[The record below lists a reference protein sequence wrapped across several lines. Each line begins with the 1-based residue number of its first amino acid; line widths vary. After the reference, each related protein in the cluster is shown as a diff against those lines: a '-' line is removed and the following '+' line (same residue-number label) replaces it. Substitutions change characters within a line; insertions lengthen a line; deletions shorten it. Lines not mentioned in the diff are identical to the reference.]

1 MTIRPEEI
9 KSVKEV
15 LSSLITTYNNYYF
28 YPSDHIIRKE
38 SLNKLIISLNAFFNL
53 MIEFKIEIKR
63 EGLFFK
69 GEKVN
74 SISDANDP
82 LFVSLFRDGV
92 LWFEI
97 LPGIN
102 PIEID
107 TILKILCKYRLLN
120 EEPED
125 DIVTSLWNANL
136 SNFRYKAVD
145 SYFKNKPIFNYNDF
159 KINKNAESES
169 KIYKDNYDT
178 HLKKPNISSSAVNF
192 FELTAIDKE
201 LLQNLIYQDKHRKR
215 DEDLADILIIT
226 LQDSVLDNE
235 VSSILDLF
243 KVEFKEAIL
252 SANFQLAFKIISKIK
267 TVYSQNKNRSNNF
280 KKLIYDFWFKISGNE
295 VSKPLEYGLAKLD
308 PNNVVFFK
316 RTILMLNHNIIYVL
330 VNFLSNAK
338 LKNLHKLFMETLGIL
353 ATKNIAPIERL
364 FNSKDEE
371 LLKKLVRVV
380 STIKTPQAVC
390 LLTKITGHESEII
403 RLQALIE
410 LKKIDK
416 LSREKIFEMI
426 DDTSLQI
433 RTKILKYLAS
443 EKSIF
448 NERMMRNYVERID
461 STHRDSEHILMCYR
475 TLGRCGSNSSID
487 FLKYNLF
494 KRPILGFLNRKQA
507 VHRKG
512 AAIALLEIGT
522 KEAKV
527 VLESAS
533 ISLFPGLR
541 KAYRKAFEMKS
552 VTN

>member
-1 MTIRPEEI
+1 MMAIRPEEI

-15 LSSLITTYNNYYF
+15 LSAFVNTANNYYF

-38 SLNKLIISLNAFFNL
+38 SLNKLISSLNAFFNL

-63 EGLFFK
+63 DGLFFK

-74 SISDANDP
+74 SISNANDP
-82 LFVSLFRDGV
+82 LCVPLFRDGV
-92 LWFEI
+92 WWFEI

-102 PIEID
+102 SIEID
-107 TILKILCKYRLLN
+107 NILKILCKHRVLN

-145 SYFKNKPIFNYNDF
+145 SYFENKPIFNYNDF
-159 KINKNAESES
+159 KINKNAQSEE
-169 KIYKDNYDT
+169 KIYKNNYDT
-178 HLKKPNISSSAVNF
+178 HLKKPNISISVANF

-201 LLQNLIYQDKHRKR
+201 LLQNLIDQDKRRKK
-215 DEDLADILIIT
+215 DEDLVDILIIT
-226 LQDSVLDNE
+226 LKDSVLDNE
-235 VSSILDLF
+235 VSAILDLL
-243 KVEFKEAIL
+243 KEEFKEAIS
-252 SANFQLAFKIISKIK
+252 SANFQLAFKIILKIK
-267 TVYSQNKNRSNNF
+267 NVYSQNKDRSNNF

-295 VSKPLEYGLAKLD
+295 VSKPLEYGLTKLD
-308 PNNVVFFK
+308 PHNVVFFK

-338 LKNLHKLFMETLGIL
+338 LKNLHRLFMETVGIL

-380 STIKTPQAVC
+380 STIKTPQAIC

-410 LKKIDK
+410 LIRVDK
-416 LSREKIFEMI
+416 LSRERIFAMI
-426 DDTSLQI
+426 NDTSLKI
-433 RTKILKYLAS
+433 RLKILKYLAN
-443 EKSIF
+443 EKNIF

-461 STHRDSEHILMCYR
+461 STHSDSEHILMCYR

-487 FLKYNLF
+487 FLKYHLF
-494 KRPILGFLNRKQA
+494 KWPIFGFLNRKQT

-512 AAIALLEIGT
+512 AAIALFEIGT

-533 ISLFPGLR
+533 RSLFPGLR
-541 KAYRKAFEMKS
+541 KAHRKAFEMK
-552 VTN
+552 